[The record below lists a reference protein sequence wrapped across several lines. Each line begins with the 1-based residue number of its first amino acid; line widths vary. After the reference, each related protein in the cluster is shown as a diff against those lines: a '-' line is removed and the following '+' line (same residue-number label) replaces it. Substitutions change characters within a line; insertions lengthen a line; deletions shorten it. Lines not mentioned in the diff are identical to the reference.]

1 VHVFHAPGFQLP
13 NPVGAI
19 RELPPQIMSKT
30 KKEDIPS
37 IEGGNDVSLHY
48 TLSVIQAPKVTIT
61 ISKGKPLLAE
71 ESISGPNQ
79 SAVLWADMARWFGEE
94 IRSIID
100 NIKAVPYQ
108 EVEEIR
114 LRVGQPLM
122 VRTSDKDLFLNREG
136 GVTSPEKA
144 YFVNREDLACA
155 LERMTHSSVYAAEED
170 LKKGFLTLPGG
181 NRVGVTGEGILQ
193 NGQIQTMKHV
203 SSLNL
208 RIARDIPGR
217 GLKILPLL
225 LGTDGILCHTL
236 LISPPRAG
244 KTTLLRDLIRIIS
257 DGVPQLGLRGQTVGV
272 IDERG
277 ELAGMWQ
284 GVPTYNLGYRT
295 DVLDGCPKASGM
307 NMIVRSMAPQVLAMD
322 ELGHSDDVTALMDAL
337 RTGVRILSTA
347 HASSLEEAR
356 GRPTLAHLLEQG
368 VFERLVVLSRKQG
381 PGTIAGVYDLRTG
394 RSL

>member
-1 VHVFHAPGFQLP
+1 
-13 NPVGAI
+13 
-19 RELPPQIMSKT
+19 M
-30 KKEDIPS
+30 
-37 IEGGNDVSLHY
+37 SLHY
-48 TLSVIQAPKVTIT
+48 TLSVVQASKVRPNLPKPMTPQI
-61 ISKGKPLLAE
+61 E
-71 ESISGPNQ
+71 ESQSGSDQ
-79 SAVLWADMARWFGEE
+79 SSDLWMDMAKWFGEDV
-94 IRSIID
+94 RSVLD
-100 NIKAVPYQ
+100 KIKTISFH

-114 LRVGQPLM
+114 LRVGQPLL
-122 VRTSDKDLFLNREG
+122 VRTSDSDLFLDREG
-136 GVTSPEKA
+136 RVSSPNKA
-144 YFVNREDLACA
+144 YIVNCEDLVCA

-181 NRVGVTGEGILQ
+181 NRVGVAGEVILHH
-193 NGQIQTMKHV
+193 GKIQTMKHV

-208 RIARDIPGR
+208 RIARDIPGK

-225 LGTDGILCHTL
+225 LGPDGMLCHTL

-257 DGVPQLGLRGQTVGV
+257 DGVPQLGIQGQTIGV
-272 IDERG
+272 VDERG

-307 NMIVRSMAPQVLAMD
+307 SMMVRSMAPQVLAMD
-322 ELGHSDDVTALMDAL
+322 EIGHADDVSALMDAL

-356 GRPTLAHLLEQG
+356 TRPTLAQLLEQG
-368 VFERLVVLSRKQG
+368 VFERLVVLSRNHG
-381 PGTIAGVYDLRTG
+381 VGTINGVYDLRTG

>member
-1 VHVFHAPGFQLP
+1 
-13 NPVGAI
+13 
-19 RELPPQIMSKT
+19 M
-30 KKEDIPS
+30 
-37 IEGGNDVSLHY
+37 SLHY
-48 TLSVIQAPKVTIT
+48 TLSVIRAPKETLAIP
-61 ISKGKPLLAE
+61 KGKSLQVE

-94 IRSIID
+94 ISSIMD
-100 NIKAVPYQ
+100 NIKAVPFQ

-114 LRVGQPLM
+114 LRVAQPLM
-122 VRTSDKDLFLNREG
+122 VRTSDKDLFINRDG

-144 YFVNREDLACA
+144 YFVMKEDLVCA

-170 LKKGFLTLPGG
+170 LKQGFLTLPGG
-181 NRVGVTGEGILQ
+181 NRVGVTGETVLQ
-193 NGQIQTMKHV
+193 RGQIQTLKHV
-203 SSLNL
+203 SALNL
-208 RIARDIPGR
+208 RIAREIKGQ
-217 GLKILPLL
+217 GLKIMPLL
-225 LGTDGILCHTL
+225 LDENGMFHHTL

-257 DGVPQLGLRGQTVGV
+257 NGAPQIELKGQTVGV

-307 NMIVRSMAPQVLAMD
+307 NMIIRSMAPQVIAMD
-322 ELGHSDDVTALMDAL
+322 ELGHTDDVTALLDAL

-356 GRPTLAHLLEQG
+356 GRPTLAHLLEQR
-368 VFERLVVLSRKQG
+368 VFERLVVLSRKHG
-381 PGTIAGVYDLRTG
+381 PGTIDGVYDLKTG
-394 RSL
+394 RIL